1 MAASLLLSTAVSAQV
16 SNDAVRIGVLTD
28 MNGNLASLSGKGSVV
43 AATMAVEDFGGKVL
57 DKKIEIV
64 SADHQNKAD
73 IGAQI
78 ANQWIDVEGVDMIID
93 VPNSSAGNRQA
104 KEPRVHRL
112 CCGHGG
118 AHRQSLLA
126 NGHPLDL
133 GHLRRRRK
141 HGQGNCR

>member
-1 MAASLLLSTAVSAQV
+1 MVRSISLRAILLGMAASLLLGTAVSAQV

-73 IGAQI
+73 IGTQI
-78 ANQWIDVEGVDMIID
+78 ANQWIDIEGVDMIID
-93 VPNSSAGNRQA
+93 VPISA
-104 KEPRVHRL
+104 L
-112 CCGHGG
+112 F
-118 AHRQSLLA
+118 
-126 NGHPLDL
+126 
-133 GHLRRRRK
+133 
-141 HGQGNCR
+141 